1 MYNPDQMKFGRPEEL
16 HIIHRAILQ
25 FAAAHGGELPGL
37 SNPEHAKEVWETA
50 KGLNAEIK
58 KIQEIFDT
66 FNKLPEN
73 KDNYQKF

>member
-1 MYNPDQMKFGRPEEL
+1 MN
-16 HIIHRAILQ
+16 
-25 FAAAHGGELPGL
+25 
-37 SNPEHAKEVWETA
+37 NTEHAKEVWETA
-50 KGLNAEIK
+50 KILNAEIK